1 MKEYFMKRAVNIRL
15 DEQAIYVLNQ
25 LTQELKTTK
34 TEVIERAIELFSKEN
49 KIKQNTLLQFAGT
62 IKASEADAMLEAIQE
77 DKSSKDVDFKL

>member
-1 MKEYFMKRAVNIRL
+1 MKRAVNIRL
-15 DEQAIYVLNQ
+15 DEQVIYVLNQ
-25 LTQELKTTK
+25 LTKELKTTK